1 VLKKAPPILLV
12 LVLIA
17 LGLAAASYARP
28 LTTGPEHVDNVK
40 VTMRDSGIS
49 LSKATFLRG
58 GNARFIAINKGSKP
72 YKFKIGVVST
82 KLLKPGQT
90 GIVLAELDFR
100 GKFPLQQLNAAG
112 KQIDSIDIKIT

>member
-1 VLKKAPPILLV
+1 MLRKVSP
-12 LVLIA
+12 VLIVIAVVA
-17 LGLAAASYARP
+17 LGLAATAYARTQ
-28 LTTGPEHVDNVK
+28 TTGPEHVDNVK

-58 GNARFIAINKGSKP
+58 GNARFIAVNKGTKP
-72 YKFKIGVVST
+72 YRFKIGVVST
-82 KLLKPGQT
+82 KLLAPGKT

-100 GKFPLQQLNAAG
+100 GKFPLLQLSATG